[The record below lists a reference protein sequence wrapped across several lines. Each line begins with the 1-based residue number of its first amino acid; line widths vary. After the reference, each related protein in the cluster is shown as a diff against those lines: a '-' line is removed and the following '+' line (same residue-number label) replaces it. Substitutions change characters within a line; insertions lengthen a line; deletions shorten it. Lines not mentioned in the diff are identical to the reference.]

1 MNKLY
6 YTLLAVTIVFALACN
21 DDSIDRDRYG
31 ESNWT
36 ETTKNSKRKV
46 EKKYSHKDDYEGED
60 FKNLKYN
67 ADIDTN
73 VYRKD
78 YYLESSKRYKFSSN
92 ETFDD
97 FKLTVKGRKIHYA
110 TIEFSITNSN
120 GERIYQCQF
129 PLMKV
134 LEHVFDGGGEYA
146 TFIQKDDYMRA
157 WVDNFFNNENFL
169 SPAINPERSFEP
181 EHVKKQNWDIIAA
194 DPSAVGFMFNKGK
207 ASQIEIAYDKKQ
219 GKVLTYYEY

>member
-6 YTLLAVTIVFALACN
+6 FLLALTIFGAYACN

-36 ETTKNSKRKV
+36 ETTKDSRRTVERKT
-46 EKKYSHKDDYEGED
+46 SHKDDYEGED

-78 YYLESSKRYKFSSN
+78 YYLESSKKYKFSN
-92 ETFDD
+92 DETFDD

-110 TIEFSITNSN
+110 IIDFWITNSN
-120 GERIYQCQF
+120 GDRIYHTQF

-157 WVDNFFNNENFL
+157 WVDNFFNNDNFA
-169 SPAINPERSFEP
+169 SPAINPERTAAP
-181 EHVKKQNWDIIAA
+181 EHIKKQNWDIIMA
-194 DPSAVGFMFNKGK
+194 DPTSVGFVYNKGK
-207 ASQIEIAYDKKQ
+207 ESQIEIAYDKKQ